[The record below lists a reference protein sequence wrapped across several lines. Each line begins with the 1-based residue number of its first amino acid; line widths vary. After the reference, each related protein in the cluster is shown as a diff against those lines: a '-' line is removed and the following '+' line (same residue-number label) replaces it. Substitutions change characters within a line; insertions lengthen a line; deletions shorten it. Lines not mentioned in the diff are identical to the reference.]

1 MRSGRVG
8 GVCVCVVVVCVNN
21 QGFNV
26 FVFFLFLNGLLDS
39 CWFYTCGGGAWRKL
53 NQTEVEVS
61 VNSYIYIRIYKIWI
75 YLWTWNHTACRIPPS
90 VSSPRLRSSFSFNL
104 FFFSMKLFKIILS
117 TLARLFLFFTPAR
130 LPSDVPVVTLFKNGT
145 ICFERRRAEGRSHRR
160 GTKGPTAASIGLF
173 SVAHTTV
180 GRAWRILHIVK
191 MKWM

>member
-1 MRSGRVG
+1 MGSLIPADFTRVG
-8 GVCVCVVVVCVNN
+8 AELEGSWIKLKWKFLWIHTFIYVYIKSESIYGLETTLPAESRRV
-21 QGFNV
+21 FRPLV
-26 FVFFLFLNGLLDS
+26 FV
-39 CWFYTCGGGAWRKL
+39 R
-53 NQTEVEVS
+53 
-61 VNSYIYIRIYKIWI
+61 
-75 YLWTWNHTACRIPPS
+75 PS
-90 VSSPRLRSSFSFNL
+90 VLIC
-104 FFFSMKLFKIILS
+104 FFSVKLFKIILY

-145 ICFERRRAEGRSHRR
+145 IGFERRRAEGRSHRR